1 MPITVGHSKSI
12 TVADGTNTGIVR
24 PSDWNSNHAVTLN
37 ISGTDIF
44 GAFSNAGNV
53 TFGTN
58 TAGYITATAPAGGG
72 AGDGGN
78 VIAAGGSTANSTGTI
93 VFSNSNGVSFGL
105 NGGTVTGSHN
115 GYTGAT
121 TQFLTTAQ
129 PVGAYL
135 TTARASND
143 AIGLNTALTANGV
156 SVTANSSGL
165 SLNFPAF
172 LTTAANSTHSHGNP
186 TLNLTNLS
194 GTTASNSAGFTLS
207 LSAAAGGGGADG
219 YNSAQ
224 FTNSTANSTMPI
236 VWAGNSGGSGN
247 VTMGLTGSTVTM
259 SAPNPAGVSASWYAV
274 LNTTGGASSMTF
286 APNVVSIIGQGY
298 ASVGENAGNFAISV
312 GAQTANLYGVGN
324 TTLSSSMNTS
334 LALLSFAGSGGA
346 SVGMSNGSV
355 VISAPTGGGGGVT
368 LSKWAWPNLQFN
380 NQTQQFLQSTFAV
393 WPLMAEEISFNWIR
407 FAKSVSLASTSF
419 ASTANTT
426 FSFNQAETHR
436 LVLYSRGTGA
446 SSQSLQ
452 SVMSTS
458 ASIGYS
464 LNVYYGSATNTSQGH
479 SMGITFPVSDGTSS
493 FSTQYNTSN
502 LSTFAINTGNNT
514 RLTGMKM
521 FDIGWSTSLSNG
533 EYWAA
538 YNVTTASTTQGTNL
552 SGARLLM
559 SNIGMSMP
567 NNTIGLFGN
576 ANNASIQWQ
585 SGIGSFTTVG
595 GATTASM
602 GFSNVSSSAS
612 HVIPHMSFLRI

>member
-53 TFGTN
+53 TFGTD

-72 AGDGGN
+72 GGGAAISAGTQSQN
-78 VIAAGGSTANSTGTI
+78 TGTI
-93 VFSNSNGVSFGL
+93 VFSNSNGLTFGL
-105 NGGTVTGSHN
+105 NAGTLTGSHN

-129 PVGAYL
+129 PPGAYL

-143 AIGLNTALTANGV
+143 AVGLNTALTAGPLAWTV
-156 SVTANSSGL
+156 NSSGL
-165 SLNFPAF
+165 SLNAGSVAGTTTGFGGNLISGSMTNNTAGLNLSLNHPAW

-186 TLNLTNLS
+186 TLNLTNLA
-194 GTTASNSAGFTLS
+194 GTTASASNGFTLS
-207 LSAAAGGGGADG
+207 LSATAQSNQTMGLYGVSNTTGASSSSTFDARSVSFQGAGIASVGFSNGSVVVSVPSGGGAGDG

-247 VTMGLTGSTVTM
+247 ITMGLTGSTVTA
-259 SAPNPAGVSASWYAV
+259 SAPS
-274 LNTTGGASSMTF
+274 
-286 APNVVSIIGQGY
+286 
-298 ASVGENAGNFAISV
+298 
-312 GAQTANLYGVGN
+312 
-324 TTLSSSMNTS
+324 
-334 LALLSFAGSGGA
+334 
-346 SVGMSNGSV
+346 
-355 VISAPTGGGGGVT
+355 GGGGAT

-380 NQTQQFLQSTFAV
+380 TQTQQFLQSTFVV
-393 WPLMAEEISFNWIR
+393 WPFMAEEVSFNWLR
-407 FAKSVSLASTSF
+407 FAKSVSMASTSF

-436 LVLYSRGTGA
+436 LVMYSRGTGA

-458 ASIGYS
+458 ASIQFS
-464 LNVYYGSATNTSQGH
+464 LNVYFGSATNTSQGH
-479 SMGITFPVSDGTSS
+479 SMGITYPMSTGTSS
-493 FSTQYNTSN
+493 FSTEYNTSN
-502 LSTFAINTGNNT
+502 LSTIAISTGNNT

-521 FDIGWSTSLSNG
+521 FDIAWASSLTNG
-533 EYWAA
+533 EYFMA
-538 YNVTTASTTQGTNL
+538 YNVSTASTTQGTNL

-559 SNIGMSMP
+559 SNIGMSVP
-567 NNTIGLFGN
+567 NNTIGLFGDP
-576 ANNASIQWQ
+576 NNASIQWQ
-585 SGIGSFTTVG
+585 SGLGSFTTVG
-595 GATTASM
+595 GATTGSM
-602 GFSNVSSSAS
+602 GFSNISSSAS
-612 HVIPHMSFLRI
+612 HVMPHMTFLRI

>member
-53 TFGTN
+53 TFGTD

-72 AGDGGN
+72 AGDGWN
-78 VIAAGGSTANSTGTI
+78 IIAAGGSTANTTGTI

-105 NGGTVTGSHN
+105 NGATVTASHN
-115 GYTGAT
+115 GYTGST
-121 TQFLTTAQ
+121 TQFLTTAALSNHSHAFATTTTNGSVINVATSGSQ
-129 PVGAYL
+129 GVTIAVPPYLTTAQAPGAYL
-135 TTARASND
+135 TTAAQSD
-143 AIGLNTALTANGV
+143 
-156 SVTANSSGL
+156 
-165 SLNFPAF
+165 
-172 LTTAANSTHSHGNP
+172 HSHGNP

-247 VTMGLTGSTVTM
+247 VTMGLTGSTVTA
-259 SAPNPAGVSASWYAV
+259 SAPS
-274 LNTTGGASSMTF
+274 
-286 APNVVSIIGQGY
+286 
-298 ASVGENAGNFAISV
+298 
-312 GAQTANLYGVGN
+312 
-324 TTLSSSMNTS
+324 
-334 LALLSFAGSGGA
+334 
-346 SVGMSNGSV
+346 
-355 VISAPTGGGGGVT
+355 GGGGAT

-380 NQTQQFLQSTFAV
+380 TQTQQFLQSTFVV
-393 WPLMAEEISFNWIR
+393 WPFMAEEVSFNWLR
-407 FAKSVSLASTSF
+407 FAKSVSMASTSF

-436 LVLYSRGTGA
+436 LVMYSRGTGA

-458 ASIGYS
+458 ASIGFS

-479 SMGITFPVSDGTSS
+479 TMGITYPMSTGTSS

-502 LSTFAINTGNNT
+502 LSTIAISTGNNT

-521 FDIGWSTSLSNG
+521 FDIAWASSLTNG
-533 EYWAA
+533 EYFMA
-538 YNVTTASTTQGTNL
+538 YNVSTASTTQGTNL

-559 SNIGMSMP
+559 SNIGMSVP
-567 NNTIGLFGN
+567 NNTIGLFGDP
-576 ANNASIQWQ
+576 NNASIQWQ
-585 SGIGSFTTVG
+585 SGLGSFTTVG
-595 GATTASM
+595 GATTGSM
-602 GFSNVSSSAS
+602 GFSNISSSAS
-612 HVIPHMSFLRI
+612 HVMPHMTFLRI

>member
-53 TFGTN
+53 TFGTD

-72 AGDGGN
+72 GGGGAAISAGTQ
-78 VIAAGGSTANSTGTI
+78 SQSTGTVI
-93 VFSNSNGVSFGL
+93 FSNSNGLTFGL
-105 NGGTVTGSHN
+105 NAGTLTGSHN

-129 PVGAYL
+129 PPGAYL

-143 AIGLNTALTANGV
+143 AVGLNTALTAGPLAWTV
-156 SVTANSSGL
+156 NSSGL
-165 SLNFPAF
+165 SLNAGSVAGTTTGFGGNLISGSMTNNTAGLNLSLNHPAW

-186 TLNLTNLS
+186 TLNLTNLA
-194 GTTASNSAGFTLS
+194 GTTASASNGFTLS
-207 LSAAAGGGGADG
+207 LSATAQSNQTMGLYGVSNTTGASSSSTFDARSVSFQGAGIASVGFSGGSVVVSVPSGGGAGDG

-247 VTMGLTGSTVTM
+247 ITMGLTGSTVTA
-259 SAPNPAGVSASWYAV
+259 SAPS
-274 LNTTGGASSMTF
+274 
-286 APNVVSIIGQGY
+286 
-298 ASVGENAGNFAISV
+298 
-312 GAQTANLYGVGN
+312 
-324 TTLSSSMNTS
+324 
-334 LALLSFAGSGGA
+334 
-346 SVGMSNGSV
+346 
-355 VISAPTGGGGGVT
+355 GGGGGT

-380 NQTQQFLQSTFAV
+380 SQTQQFLQSTFVV
-393 WPLMAEEISFNWIR
+393 WPFMAEEVSFNWLR
-407 FAKSVSLASTSF
+407 FAKSVSMASTSF

-436 LVLYSRGTGA
+436 LVMYSRGTGA

-458 ASIGYS
+458 ASIGFS

-479 SMGITFPVSDGTSS
+479 TMGITYPMSTGTSS
-493 FSTQYNTSN
+493 FSTQYHTSN
-502 LSTFAINTGNNT
+502 LSTFAISTGNNT

-521 FDIGWSTSLSNG
+521 FDIAWASSLTNG
-533 EYWAA
+533 EYFMA
-538 YNVTTASTTQGTNL
+538 YNVSTASTTQGTNL

-567 NNTIGLFGN
+567 NNTIGLFGEPN
-576 ANNASIQWQ
+576 SNTIQWQ
-585 SGIGSFTTVG
+585 SGMGSFTTVG
-595 GATTASM
+595 GATTGSM
-602 GFSNVSSSAS
+602 GFSNISSSAS
-612 HVIPHMSFLRI
+612 HVMPHMTFLRI

>member
-1 MPITVGHSKSI
+1 MPITVGHSKSV

-53 TFGTN
+53 TFGTDLG
-58 TAGYITATAPAGGG
+58 GYITATAPAGGG
-72 AGDGGN
+72 GGGGAAISAGTQ
-78 VIAAGGSTANSTGTI
+78 SQSTGTVI
-93 VFSNSNGVSFGL
+93 FSNSNGLTFGL
-105 NGGTVTGSHN
+105 NAGTLTGSHN

-143 AIGLNTALTANGV
+143 AVGLNTALTAGPLALTV
-156 SVTANSSGL
+156 NSSGL
-165 SLNFPAF
+165 SLNAGSVAGTTTGFGGNLISGSMTNNTAGLNLSLIHPAW

-194 GTTASNSAGFTLS
+194 GTTASASNGLTLS
-207 LSAAAGGGGADG
+207 LSAAAPVAQTNQTIGGYAVSNTVGASSSSTMDARSLSFQGAGIASVGFSNGSVVVSVPSGGGAGDG

-236 VWAGNSGGSGN
+236 VWAGNSAGSGN

-259 SAPNPAGVSASWYAV
+259 SAP
-274 LNTTGGASSMTF
+274 
-286 APNVVSIIGQGY
+286 
-298 ASVGENAGNFAISV
+298 
-312 GAQTANLYGVGN
+312 
-324 TTLSSSMNTS
+324 
-334 LALLSFAGSGGA
+334 
-346 SVGMSNGSV
+346 
-355 VISAPTGGGGGVT
+355 GGGGGGAT

-380 NQTQQFLQSTFAV
+380 TQTQQALQSTFVV
-393 WPLMAEEISFNWIR
+393 WPFLAEEVSFDWLR
-407 FAKSVSLASTSF
+407 FAKSVSMASTSF

-436 LVLYSRGTGA
+436 LVMYSRGTGA

-458 ASIGYS
+458 ASIGFS

-479 SMGITFPVSDGTSS
+479 TMGITYPMSTGTSS
-493 FSTQYNTSN
+493 FSTEYHTSN
-502 LSTFAINTGNNT
+502 LSTFAISTGNNT

-521 FDIGWSTSLSNG
+521 FDIAWASSLTNG
-533 EYWAA
+533 EYFMA
-538 YNVTTASTTQGTNL
+538 YNVSTASTTQGTNL

-567 NNTIGLFGN
+567 NNTIGLFGEPN
-576 ANNASIQWQ
+576 SNTIQWQ
-585 SGIGSFTTVG
+585 SGMGSFTTVG
-595 GATTASM
+595 GATTGSM
-602 GFSNVSSSAS
+602 GFSNISSSAS
-612 HVIPHMSFLRI
+612 HVMPHMTFLRI